1 MRVIESKTGRRTGT
15 LLLFVLNT
23 LPIAGLIGF
32 GWRPFQA
39 LFVYWVEI
47 GVTLLGYYVVVLF
60 GQRDSKPE
68 EKGGGS
74 YPGPVP
80 LPVPDGSFRP
90 IQSLPPLRYRNAR
103 YIPASVPLVAIIW
116 FLLSR
121 AFLDFPNTGVMIEGR
136 PAVESIAEY
145 IAISYTLEG
154 LMTAAIA
161 SVIQLFLIGRDFL
174 SRRLVDRYSAAM
186 LAELPIRIVGVWFVV
201 LLLLVPVYA
210 GTIVFDIGRG
220 VVGWGF
226 FLLLFGAKLAID
238 LALLRLRYEPNPGL
252 FTRLFVPNT
261 RETE

>member
-15 LLLFVLNT
+15 LLFVVNT

-90 IQSLPPLRYRNAR
+90 IRSLPPLRTETRG
-103 YIPASVPLVAIIW
+103 ISL
-116 FLLSR
+116 LLS
-121 AFLDFPNTGVMIEGR
+121 
-136 PAVESIAEY
+136 
-145 IAISYTLEG
+145 
-154 LMTAAIA
+154 
-161 SVIQLFLIGRDFL
+161 L
-174 SRRLVDRYSAAM
+174 SSRSS
-186 LAELPIRIVGVWFVV
+186 
-201 LLLLVPVYA
+201 
-210 GTIVFDIGRG
+210 
-220 VVGWGF
+220 GF
-226 FLLLFGAKLAID
+226 FSRVHFWIS
-238 LALLRLRYEPNPGL
+238 RTPGS
-252 FTRLFVPNT
+252 
-261 RETE
+261 